1 MNTYTKFCPNVWV
14 AQCEETYKKG
24 DEIIVTTK
32 HGKENECI
40 VWNYLGMKNGL
51 YLYSITRAD
60 GFNSQERAN
69 GFLFY
74 DAAKAY
80 SPEVIRQVRKMSP
93 AFDEAFRARAKKP
106 DHEISVRIDKRTVVM
121 VKASKWTP
129 DYAERYKAR
138 MEASKPQQRWSGD
151 QCMRMYNDTIKTPK
165 PKKKKK

>member
-1 MNTYTKFCPNVWV
+1 MKPPRPIVAYELETGNATRHVSVREAEKACGVSQVYLTKRIGTGIP
-14 AQCEETYKKG
+14 AK
-24 DEIIVTTK
+24 
-32 HGKENECI
+32 
-40 VWNYLGMKNGL
+40 
-51 YLYSITRAD
+51 
-60 GFNSQERAN
+60 

-80 SPEVIRQVRKMSP
+80 APEVIRQVRKLSP
-93 AFDEAFRARAKKP
+93 AFDAAFKARAKKP

-165 PKKKKK
+165 PKRKGKK

>member
-1 MNTYTKFCPNVWV
+1 MKPPRPIV
-14 AQCEETYKKG
+14 AYELETGNATRHASVREAEKACGVSQVYLQKRIG
-24 DEIIVTTK
+24 T
-32 HGKENECI
+32 GKPA
-40 VWNYLGMKNGL
+40 K
-51 YLYSITRAD
+51 
-60 GFNSQERAN
+60 

-80 SPEVIRQVRKMSP
+80 APEVIRHVRKLSP
-93 AFDEAFRARAKKP
+93 AFDEAFKARAKKP

-129 DYAERYKAR
+129 DYAERYRAK

-165 PKKKKK
+165 KKKK

>member
-1 MNTYTKFCPNVWV
+1 MKPPRPIVAYELETGNATRHASVRMAEKACGVSQVYLQKKLNT
-14 AQCEETYKKG
+14 
-24 DEIIVTTK
+24 
-32 HGKENECI
+32 GKPA
-40 VWNYLGMKNGL
+40 K
-51 YLYSITRAD
+51 
-60 GFNSQERAN
+60 

-80 SPEVIRQVRKMSP
+80 SPETIRHVRKLSP
-93 AFDEAFRARAKKP
+93 AFDEAFKARAKQP

-138 MEASKPQQRWSGD
+138 MEASRPQQRFNYSD
-151 QCMRMYNDTIKTPK
+151 YMRTMNDTIKEPK

>member
-1 MNTYTKFCPNVWV
+1 MKAPRPIVAYELETGNATRHASIREAEKTCGVSQVYLQKKLNT
-14 AQCEETYKKG
+14 
-24 DEIIVTTK
+24 
-32 HGKENECI
+32 GKPA
-40 VWNYLGMKNGL
+40 K
-51 YLYSITRAD
+51 
-60 GFNSQERAN
+60 

-80 SPEVIRQVRKMSP
+80 SPETIRHVRKMSP
-93 AFDEAFRARAKKP
+93 AFDEAFRARAKQP
-106 DHEISVRIDKRTVVM
+106 DHEISVRIDARTVIM

-138 MEASKPQQRWSGD
+138 MEASLPRQRWTGD

>member
-1 MNTYTKFCPNVWV
+1 MKPPRPIV
-14 AQCEETYKKG
+14 AYELETGNATRYASVREAEKACGVSQVYLQKRIG
-24 DEIIVTTK
+24 T
-32 HGKENECI
+32 GKPA
-40 VWNYLGMKNGL
+40 K
-51 YLYSITRAD
+51 
-60 GFNSQERAN
+60 

-80 SPEVIRQVRKMSP
+80 TPEVIRQVRKLSP
-93 AFDEAFRARAKKP
+93 AFDEAFKTRAKKP

-129 DYAERYKAR
+129 DYAERYRAK

-165 PKKKKK
+165 KRKK

>member
-1 MNTYTKFCPNVWV
+1 MKAPRPIVVYELETGNATRHASIREAEKTCGVSQVYLQKKLNT
-14 AQCEETYKKG
+14 
-24 DEIIVTTK
+24 
-32 HGKENECI
+32 GKPA
-40 VWNYLGMKNGL
+40 K
-51 YLYSITRAD
+51 
-60 GFNSQERAN
+60 

-80 SPEVIRQVRKMSP
+80 APETIRQVRKLSP
-93 AFDEAFRARAKKP
+93 AFDEAFRAHSKKP

-138 MEASKPQQRWSGD
+138 MEASRPQQRFNYSD
-151 QCMRMYNDTIKTPK
+151 YMRTMNDTIKEPK

>member
-1 MNTYTKFCPNVWV
+1 MKAPRPIVVYELETGNATRHASIREAEKTCGVSQVYLQKKLNT
-14 AQCEETYKKG
+14 
-24 DEIIVTTK
+24 
-32 HGKENECI
+32 GKPA
-40 VWNYLGMKNGL
+40 K
-51 YLYSITRAD
+51 
-60 GFNSQERAN
+60 

-80 SPEVIRQVRKMSP
+80 APETIRQVRKLSP
-93 AFDEAFRARAKKP
+93 AFDEAFRAHSKKP